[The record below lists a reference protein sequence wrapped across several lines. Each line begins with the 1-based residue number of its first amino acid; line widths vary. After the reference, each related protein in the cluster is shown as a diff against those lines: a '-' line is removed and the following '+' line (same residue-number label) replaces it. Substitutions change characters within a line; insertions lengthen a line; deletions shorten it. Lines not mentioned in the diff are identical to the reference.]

1 MTRKID
7 FSPQA
12 RLKKM
17 LNQKYLYNGRVVK
30 IINYRINKK
39 NVVIKTDRWLI
50 TCTHQQS
57 TRTLND
63 FLEIDFK

>member
-7 FSPQA
+7 YSPQA

-30 IINYRINKK
+30 IMKYRINK
-39 NVVIKTDRWLI
+39 NNIIIITDRRPI
-50 TCTHQQS
+50 ICTHHQS
-57 TRTLND
+57 TRTLNE
-63 FLEIDFK
+63 FLEIDFR